1 MNKRIT
7 DRYST
12 VKRIKI
18 EYRTEIPSELLD
30 KLCLKHRIGRND
42 AVNYIKCGA
51 IKAAE
56 IEIDNMLMEVQNVN
70 EIYDNRE

>member
-18 EYRTEIPSELLD
+18 QYRTEIPSELLD

-51 IKAAE
+51 IRLQK
-56 IEIDNMLMEVQNVN
+56 
-70 EIYDNRE
+70 